1 MPKVWRPR
9 ELSGGGYLY
18 LVKSRRRNWTRHVYT
33 FLVLCITLLL
43 AGTAAWC
50 YLWAGIISRDARQ
63 DLLYLAECT
72 DGAPV
77 QEILDLKRVLESD
90 PDLFQVE
97 YISPERAATL
107 LAQETLQ
114 NAGGGLELEEALPAL
129 LAIRLKAAV
138 YEREAVDATIQ
149 RLRDLP
155 LIQGI
160 YAQPDLLDHLQHNLM
175 SIGRGLTIAGV
186 VVVLL
191 CILLL
196 SSIIKLSLY
205 ADRTEIKTMQLT
217 GATPSYIRRPYI
229 RRYLGLALLSGL
241 TASVLV
247 VLAHFSLTGF
257 ALPSGQDFQLL
268 MILSAGITLCGLLLT
283 GWVTFRLVN
292 KYIFADIE
300 TLF

>member
-1 MPKVWRPR
+1 LNVGP
-9 ELSGGGYLY
+9 YLY
-18 LVKSRRRNWTRHVYT
+18 LVKTRRRNWTRHLYT
-33 FLVLCITLLL
+33 FLVLFITLLL
-43 AGTAAWC
+43 AGAAAWC
-50 YLWAGIISRDARQ
+50 YLWAGVISRDARQ
-63 DLLYLAECT
+63 DLLYLAECV

-90 PDLFQVE
+90 PDLFQIE

-114 NAGGGLELEEALPAL
+114 NAGENMELEEALPAL
-129 LAIRLKAAV
+129 LAIRLQADV

-160 YAQPDLLDHLQHNLM
+160 YAQPDLLDHLQHNLIA
-175 SIGRGLTIAGV
+175 IGRGLAIAGV

-229 RRYLGLALLSGL
+229 RRYLGLALLAGL
-241 TASVLV
+241 ASSL
-247 VLAHFSLTGF
+247 LIMAAHFSLTGF
-257 ALPSGQDFQLL
+257 ALPSGNELHL
-268 MILSAGITLCGLLLT
+268 MLVLAGGITLCGLLLA